1 MKIEIE
7 GRRFDATPSALFQMA
22 RREEIQPWFYI
33 KSDELTGGKWV
44 RARELEFFAGAWGDR
59 AKEAPRTAASE
70 PAVTRAGISSQKLR
84 PSAREG
90 KPFAMQARA
99 PAAAAAGSGCLDLH
113 GFRVNYRIGC
123 PKCANALTKLGAPK
137 CPRCGARLAAGKE
150 VYWAKKVLY
159 AACMLTFFAST
170 FFLKELG
177 EWTKVL
183 YPAAGIL
190 LSLISVI
197 GRGAR
202 VTVSLSIKGRSM
214 PPKEIVIPLN
224 EYYSPN
230 AWNKLVERIK
240 SVFRLDAVLRKMSED
255 QSASPAESTAPQSP

>member
-1 MKIEIE
+1 MKVELE
-7 GRRFDATPSALFQMA
+7 GRRFEATRGALLQMA

-44 RARELEFFAGAWGDR
+44 RARELQFFAGAWGYR
-59 AKEAPRTAASE
+59 EKEAPGTAASE
-70 PAVTRAGISSQKLR
+70 PAITRAGISSQKLQ
-84 PSAREG
+84 PSPRGG
-90 KPFAMQARA
+90 KPFVTQTKA
-99 PAAAAAGSGCLDLH
+99 PVAAAGLGHLDLH
-113 GFRVNYRIGC
+113 GFRVNYRVGC

-137 CPRCGARLAAGKE
+137 CPRCGARLAASKQ

-159 AACMLTFFAST
+159 AACMLMFFAST

-177 EWTKVL
+177 EWAKVL

-190 LSLISVI
+190 LSLMSVI

-202 VTVSLSIKGRSM
+202 VTATLSIKGRSM

-230 AWNKLVERIK
+230 GWNKLVERIK

-255 QSASPAESTAPQSP
+255 ESASPAESAAPQRL